1 MDGPRSD
8 LPDAVGRVQ
17 ADEVV
22 RLRAELDAARQEQEA
37 FLRAVSHDLRAPV
50 RHILAYGRLLRETV
64 AESNADPEAMQ
75 FLDTIAQAGQQLGGM
90 IDGLIQLGRIG
101 SAPATPAPVALG
113 PVLQSAVAAARTAA
127 AVAPSPKSGAAKAP
141 ASSEEGSAG
150 AWIDAVQ
157 WDLPAAE
164 ACPVLWADAGWLQEV
179 LVALLDNA
187 LKFSR
192 GAQPPRI
199 AVQVRPAPG
208 ERVDITVQDN
218 GAGFPA
224 AQAGQLFQVFQR
236 LHPASQFEGLG
247 LGLARCRRLVA
258 RMGGTIG
265 ISAAP
270 HQGCTVCLQLPAA
283 GAPGPD
289 AAAG

>member
-8 LPDAVGRVQ
+8 LPDEAGRAQ
-17 ADEVV
+17 ADEVA

-50 RHILAYGRLLRETV
+50 RHILAYGRLVRETV
-64 AESNADPEAMQ
+64 ADSNADPEALQ

-101 SAPATPAPVALG
+101 SAPATPGLVELG
-113 PVLQSAVAAARTAA
+113 PALHRAVAAARTAA
-127 AVAPSPKSGAAKAP
+127 AAASIPKNAAAKTP
-141 ASSEEGSAG
+141 AEEESAT
-150 AWIDAVQ
+150 AWINTVQ
-157 WDLPAAE
+157 WDLPAAQ
-164 ACPVLWADAGWLQEV
+164 ACPALWADAGWLQEV

-192 GAQPPRI
+192 GSQPPRI
-199 AVQVRPAPG
+199 AVQVRAASG
-208 ERVDITVQDN
+208 DRIAITVQDN
-218 GAGFPA
+218 GAGFPT

-247 LGLARCRRLVA
+247 LGLVRCRRLVA
-258 RMGGTIG
+258 RMGGSID

-270 HQGCTVCLQLPAA
+270 QQGCTVCVQLPAT
-283 GAPGPD
+283 GPTAPNAVSG
-289 AAAG
+289 

>member
-1 MDGPRSD
+1 MNSPRSD
-8 LPDAVGRVQ
+8 LPNEAGRAP
-17 ADEVV
+17 ADEVA

-50 RHILAYGRLLRETV
+50 RHILAYGRLARETV
-64 AESNADPEAMQ
+64 AQSNADPEALQ

-101 SAPATPAPVALG
+101 AAPSTPGPVALG
-113 PVLQSAVAAARTAA
+113 PALHGAVAQARAA
-127 AVAPSPKSGAAKAP
+127 AAAAPPPKSVAAKTP
-141 ASSEEGSAG
+141 AASGDGSTP
-150 AWIDAVQ
+150 AWIDTVQ

-164 ACPVLWADAGWLQEV
+164 DCPVLWADTAWLHEV

-199 AVQVRPAPG
+199 AVQVRSVPG
-208 ERVDITVQDN
+208 DRVDITVQDN

-247 LGLARCRRLVA
+247 LGLARCRRLVE

-270 HQGCTVCLQLPAA
+270 RQGCTVCLQLPAA
-283 GAPGPD
+283 GAAGPD
-289 AAAG
+289 ATAS